1 MRKLCHKT
9 LKIYFCACLTRARRT
24 RGHTQSKMAE
34 LLAMDDRS
42 YADLEHGKSCCSA
55 VTLGLYLAYACD
67 DPVEFVKGLR
77 QAIEMNNHDVA

>member
-1 MRKLCHKT
+1 
-9 LKIYFCACLTRARRT
+9 
-24 RGHTQSKMAE
+24 MAE